1 MSFPISRPFYAKNL
15 LSSVHNTRRPTT
27 IYVDIDHLRRSNT
40 AQTHDIRNLTQLAIS
55 DRGVRNSDDEG
66 QAPIPSLRLQLH

>member
-1 MSFPISRPFYAKNL
+1 MFFPVSRPFYVHSL
-15 LSSVHNTRRPTT
+15 LSSVHNTRGPTT
-27 IYVDIDHLRRSNT
+27 IYVDIDHLRRPNT